1 MVLTFGARPG
11 TRCVRTSR
19 WEVGLVRRTLAIGLA
34 IFGVV
39 AAACGGT
46 TTTATSPTPAPTT
59 APTAAA
65 TATESPDQV
74 MARLYEAAKTEGSV
88 AIYSSMN
95 TDDAAKVF
103 PVFSAKFPG
112 VKVVHTRASGEVLTT
127 RVVTEK
133 KAGQDLFDVVESNL
147 FEVGFIIEQGYTQK
161 YIVASAGDY
170 PAEVKD
176 ASGAF
181 IAARLNNDIPGI
193 NTLKLPA
200 GLTIKTWKD
209 LCAPALSGKI
219 AVEQGDVVVYSALRK
234 ILGDAEAQNVLKCIA
249 ANKPSLRSGHTDMAN
264 LLAAGEFAA
273 TLSSNGHRLAQL
285 RYEDNKPIV
294 WAQTDPIIT
303 DVQGMALAN
312 KPPHPNA
319 GKLLMEWMTSTEGQ
333 KAIQSTGRV
342 PANPKVPPKYP
353 DLNNFAKIFY
363 VSLALRADFD
373 KDQAFWNA
381 TFGIK

>member
-1 MVLTFGARPG
+1 MERKV
-11 TRCVRTSR
+11 
-19 WEVGLVRRTLAIGLA
+19 
-34 IFGVV
+34 VV
-39 AAACGGT
+39 ALAVFGLLFAACGGT
-46 TTTATSPTPAPTT
+46 TPAAQASPTVTATASAMP
-59 APTAAA
+59 
-65 TATESPDQV
+65 TATESPDAV
-74 MARLYEAAKTEGSV
+74 MARLYELAKSEGSV

-95 TDDAAKVF
+95 TDDAGKVF
-103 PVFSAKFPG
+103 PLFQAKFPG

-127 RVVTEK
+127 KVVTEK

-147 FEVGFIIEQGYTQK
+147 FEVGYIIDQGYTQK

-193 NTLKLPA
+193 NTTKLPA
-200 GLTIKTWKD
+200 GVTIKTWKD
-209 LCAPALSGKI
+209 LCNPALSGKI

-285 RYEDNKPIV
+285 KYEENKPIV
-294 WAQTDPIIT
+294 WGQTNPIIT

-312 KPPHPNA
+312 KPPHANA
-319 GKLLMEWMTSTEGQ
+319 GKLLMEWLTSTEGQ

-353 DLNNFAKIFY
+353 DLNNFAPIFY

-373 KDQAFWNA
+373 KDQAFWNS
-381 TFGIK
+381 TLGVK

>member
-1 MVLTFGARPG
+1 M
-11 TRCVRTSR
+11 
-19 WEVGLVRRTLAIGLA
+19 RRTLAIGLA
-34 IFGVV
+34 IFGVI

-74 MARLYEAAKTEGSV
+74 MARLYEPAKTEGKV

-95 TDDAAKVF
+95 TDDAKKVF
-103 PVFSAKFPG
+103 PLFEAKFPG
-112 VKVVHTRASGEVLTT
+112 IKVEHTRASGEVLTT
-127 RVVTEK
+127 KVVTEK

-147 FEVGFIIEQGYTQK
+147 FEVGYIIEQGYTQK
-161 YIVASAGDY
+161 YVVASAGDY
-170 PAEVKD
+170 PADVK
-176 ASGAF
+176 GPNGEF

-193 NTLKLPA
+193 NTQKLPA

-285 RYEDNKPIV
+285 RYEENKPIV
-294 WAQTDPIIT
+294 WGQTDPIIT
-303 DVQGMALAN
+303 DVQGMSLAN
-312 KPPHPNA
+312 KPPHANA

-342 PANPKVPPKYP
+342 PANPKVLPKYP

>member
-1 MVLTFGARPG
+1 MERKLLVALA
-11 TRCVRTSR
+11 V
-19 WEVGLVRRTLAIGLA
+19 VGLLFT
-34 IFGVV
+34 
-39 AAACGGT
+39 ACGGT
-46 TTTATSPTPAPTT
+46 TPAAQASPSPTPSASAKST
-59 APTAAA
+59 
-65 TATESPDQV
+65 TESADAV
-74 MARLYEAAKTEGSV
+74 MARLYEAAKAEGSV

-95 TDDAAKVF
+95 TDDAKKVF
-103 PVFSAKFPG
+103 PKFEEKFPG
-112 VKVVHTRASGEVLTT
+112 IKVVHTRASGEVLTT

-147 FEVGFIIEQGYTQK
+147 FEVGYIIDQGYTQK
-161 YIVASAGDY
+161 YIVASAADY

-181 IAARLNNDIPGI
+181 IAARLNNDLPGI
-193 NTLKLPA
+193 NTTKLPA
-200 GLTIKTWKD
+200 GVTIKTWKD
-209 LCAPALSGKI
+209 LCNPTLSGKI

-285 RYEDNKPIV
+285 RYEENKPIT
-294 WAQTDPIIT
+294 WAQTNPIIT

-312 KPPHPNA
+312 KPPHANA
-319 GKLLMEWMTSTEGQ
+319 GKLLMEWLTSTEGQ

-353 DLNNFAKIFY
+353 DLNNFAPLFY

-373 KDQAFWNA
+373 KDQAFWNS
-381 TFGIK
+381 TLGVK